1 MYFYNPVGV
10 GAAFICAL
18 IGLIFVA
25 TGVVTLNIVGLL
37 VGPVWC
43 YGAYRLLRD
52 SINQ

>member
-10 GAAFICAL
+10 ITAFLFAL
-18 IGLIFVA
+18 IGLIFVV
-25 TGVVTLNIVGLL
+25 TGVVTFNIVSLV

-43 YGAYRLLRD
+43 YGAYTLLRD